1 MAVTVTLV
9 SPAAQ
14 PSPQS
19 PVEHPTGTM
28 VDVDFDHLY
37 VYASPDVVVATY
49 SKGQWLSAVV
59 S

>member
-1 MAVTVTLV
+1 MAVTVTLAQL
-9 SPAAQ
+9 AAAT
-14 PSPQS
+14 QS
-19 PVEHPTGTM
+19 PVTHPTGTM

-37 VYASPDVVVATY
+37 VYSAPDQVVATY